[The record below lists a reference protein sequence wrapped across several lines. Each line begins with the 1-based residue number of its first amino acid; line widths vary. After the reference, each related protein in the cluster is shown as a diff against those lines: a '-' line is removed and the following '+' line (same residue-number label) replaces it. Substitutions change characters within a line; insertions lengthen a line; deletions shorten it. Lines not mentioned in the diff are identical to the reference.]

1 MMRRFLGTC
10 VLLTVAGSPAL
21 EAQCPDGSPPPCRS
35 LVRADTNAFVV
46 IPFAVSGPAAVQYLG
61 GSMVDLLQMALDG
74 VGRMRIEYAPT
85 NLRRLSQLSG
95 SRDAR
100 AAASTALE
108 MGAARVIT
116 GSVVVI
122 GSDVRIRAE
131 VFDALR
137 NRTQFV
143 VEGRAT
149 LDNLTVVVDSLASQ
163 ILARRLVPPAERS
176 RLSIGEYSTRSPTAL
191 QAYLVAQHHTR
202 RGERR
207 VAVDSVKAALRHDP
221 HFGLA
226 HYLLYRLEG
235 AQNTITGLTQAAI
248 LRAALEHKERF
259 PERVRLLLEDAAS
272 SLLGDRVRALA
283 QAEALAVRFPAD
295 GDVAY
300 RLADTYFHAG
310 LNMGEP
316 YDRVIAAFR
325 RALAFDDQDP
335 ELTQHFEVLM
345 KEQGDSAA
353 ARAAWERCH
362 TVAPTVCASDVQ
374 FRAIFRRE
382 DPLVLAS
389 GADSLAW
396 DGPDNS
402 MLRATPWDPAFG
414 LAVTDSFA
422 QIQSRPSR
430 TRQRRASAYSRRST
444 VALARGQYDAAGAYL
459 DTAASFG
466 VPGPVPGLLQMLHH
480 IVTGAHGPEAQAVR
494 ISDPGFIQR
503 STRAWWAAA
512 RQPTDSVEPLLRE
525 LEAQPWPDSARGVA
539 IATGLRG
546 IVALRLGDTSRA
558 LDLLKRVRSFH
569 KGGIAGV
576 IFMPG
581 AALALALAQLE
592 AAHGNPAT
600 ARLYLADLY
609 PLNDYTPFIGDVEE
623 LRARVTLALGDT
635 AAAKTHLKNVIAVW
649 GKADPPLQPRVA
661 AARTLLA
668 RLEGR

>member
-1 MMRRFLGTC
+1 MRRFLGTC

-21 EAQCPDGSPPPCRS
+21 GAQCPDGSPPPCRS

-46 IPFAVSGPAAVQYLG
+46 IPFAVSGPPAVQYLG

-74 VGRMRIEYAPT
+74 VGRMRIEHAPT
-85 NLRRLSQLSG
+85 NLRRLSELSG
-95 SRDAR
+95 ARDAR
-100 AAASTALE
+100 TAASTALQI
-108 MGAARVIT
+108 GAARVIA
-116 GSVVVI
+116 GNVVVV

-149 LDNLTVVVDSLASQ
+149 LDNLTAVVDSLASQ
-163 ILARRLVPPAERS
+163 ILARRLVPPAERN
-176 RLSIGEYSTRSPTAL
+176 RLSVGEYATRSPTAL

-226 HYLLYRLEG
+226 HYLLYRLEA

-259 PERVRLLLEDAAS
+259 PERVRLLLEVAAAW
-272 SLLGDRVRALA
+272 LQGDRVRALS

-300 RLADTYFHAG
+300 RLADTYFHSG
-310 LNMGEP
+310 LNLGEP

-345 KEQGDSAA
+345 QELGDSAA

-362 TVAPTVCASDVQ
+362 TVAPTVCASDVH

-389 GADSLAW
+389 GGDSLAW
-396 DGPDNS
+396 GGPGNS

-422 QIQSRPSR
+422 QIQLRPSR
-430 TRQRRASAYSRRST
+430 TRQRRAMAYLMRST

-459 DTAASFG
+459 DTAASVA
-466 VPGPVPGLLQMLHH
+466 VPGTPVPGLQMLHH

-494 ISDPGFIQR
+494 ISDPDFIQR

-525 LEAQPWPDSARGVA
+525 LEAQPWPDSASGVA

-558 LDLLKRVRSFH
+558 LDLLKRVRSYH
-569 KGGIAGV
+569 KRGGITGV

-581 AALALALAQLE
+581 AALALTLAQLE
-592 AAHGNPAT
+592 AARGNPAT

-609 PLNDYTPFIGDVEE
+609 PLNDYTPFIGDAEE

-635 AAAKTHLKNVIAVW
+635 TAARTHLNNVIAVW
-649 GKADPPLQPRVA
+649 RKADPPLQPRVA

-668 RLEGR
+668 RLEAR

>member
-1 MMRRFLGTC
+1 MMRCFLGTC
-10 VLLTVAGSPAL
+10 VFLTVAGSPAL

-35 LVRADTNAFVV
+35 LVRPDTNAFVV
-46 IPFAVSGPAAVQYLG
+46 IPFAVSGPPAVQYLG

-85 NLRRLSQLSG
+85 NLRRLSQMSG

-116 GSVVVI
+116 GSVVVV

-149 LDNLTVVVDSLASQ
+149 LDNLTAVVDSLASQ
-163 ILARRLVPPAERS
+163 ILARRLVPPAERN
-176 RLSIGEYSTRSPTAL
+176 RLSVGEYATRSPSAL
-191 QAYLVAQHHTR
+191 QAYLLAKHHTR

-248 LRAALEHKERF
+248 LTAALEHKERF
-259 PERVRLLLEDAAS
+259 PERLRLLLEDAAS
-272 SLLGDRVRALA
+272 VQGDRVGALA

-300 RLADTYFHAG
+300 RLADTYFHSG
-310 LNMGEP
+310 LNMGET

-345 KEQGDSAA
+345 QELGDSAA

-362 TVAPTVCASDVQ
+362 TVAPTVCASDVH

-396 DGPDNS
+396 GGPGNS

-430 TRQRRASAYSRRST
+430 TRQRRATAYLVRST

-466 VPGPVPGLLQMLHH
+466 APGTPVSGLQMLHH
-480 IVTGAHGPEAQAVR
+480 IVTGAHDTEAQAVR
-494 ISDPGFIQR
+494 ISDRTFFQL

-525 LEAQPWPDSARGVA
+525 LEAQPWPDSAKGVA

-558 LDLLKRVRSFH
+558 LDLLKRVRSNH
-569 KGGIAGV
+569 KRGPIPGV

-581 AALALALAQLE
+581 AALALTLAQLE
-592 AAHGNPAT
+592 AARGNPAT

-623 LRARVTLALGDT
+623 LRSRVTLALGDT

-649 GKADPPLQPRVA
+649 GKADPPLQPRVT